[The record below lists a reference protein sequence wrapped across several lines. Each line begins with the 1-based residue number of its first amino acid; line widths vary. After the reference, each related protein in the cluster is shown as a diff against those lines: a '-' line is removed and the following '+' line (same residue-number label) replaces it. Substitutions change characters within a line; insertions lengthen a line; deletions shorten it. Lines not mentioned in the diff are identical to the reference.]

1 MTETT
6 IERLIQH
13 SLDGHLLGQAPEW
26 VDGRLDDAQVREATG
41 QIQARPDA
49 TSFHLLMTLRRAAP
63 VAYAALPAP
72 TRAAVL
78 VDTLRSA
85 TYLNDFGHL
94 GPGGGADGPAGEALI
109 DTGASAR
116 EPLIALLEDQNP
128 APLRG
133 SEAASMSSR
142 YGYRRSDF
150 AYRFLR
156 RLDGENPDLAEDPAE
171 RDRLQDQLRVMSAA
185 RSETPTSPPHS

>member
-1 MTETT
+1 MTEST
-6 IERLIQH
+6 IDRLIQH

-26 VDGRLDDAQVREATG
+26 VDGSLDDAQAREAAG

-49 TSFHLLMTLRRAAP
+49 SSFHLLMTLRRAAP
-63 VAYAALPAP
+63 AAYAGLPADA
-72 TRAAVL
+72 RAAVL
-78 VDTLRSA
+78 VDTLRRA

-109 DTGASAR
+109 ETGEAAR
-116 EPLIALLEDQNP
+116 EPLLALLEDRHE

-133 SEAASMSSR
+133 SEAAAMSSR

-156 RLDGENPDLAEDPAE
+156 RLDGEDPDLAEDRAE
-171 RDRLQDQLRVMSAA
+171 RDQLQDQLR
-185 RSETPTSPPHS
+185 